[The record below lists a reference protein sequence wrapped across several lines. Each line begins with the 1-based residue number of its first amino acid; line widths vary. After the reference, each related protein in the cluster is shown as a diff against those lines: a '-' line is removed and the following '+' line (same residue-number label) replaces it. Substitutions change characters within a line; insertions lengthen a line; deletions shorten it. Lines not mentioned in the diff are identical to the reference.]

1 MKSPSI
7 FQMRMKPAEIASEP
21 PPDQYQQ
28 HVGVFSTKLAYIFVC
43 CQLITLMR
51 PHVPYLA

>member
-1 MKSPSI
+1 MKPPSI

-43 CQLITLMR
+43 CQLITSMR

>member
-1 MKSPSI
+1 MKPPSI
-7 FQMRMKPAEIASEP
+7 FQMGMKSAEIASER

-43 CQLITLMR
+43 CQLIASRR
-51 PHVPYLA
+51 PHVQYFA